1 MDEPTDGIVMPNL
14 ALSIQDDKRMCAMTA
29 NDDINV
35 NGSQPGPSRQQQT
48 DKLSK
53 TVDDDLEL
61 VLAEMEEN
69 NTLPVNNA
77 SVNSGNDLP
86 VTMDELN
93 TLLAVNEAFN
103 ETLQNL
109 IRRVTLAISKNR
121 EAQKLSKAKLRQTA
135 ERGLRINIKKVPVSR
150 FLFPYFRDSH
160 EMEPPKNGEYEL
172 KVFRREYDPLV
183 KEEKKWSAKECQ
195 LLANAVWKSL
205 IEIRIQPFIQRK
217 EMFTEKIRAAGQETS
232 AEQIA
237 DWNSTI
243 AEMERLIAYHK
254 NLPENEVLL
263 SDYSEVD
270 WAKIAK
276 VDFLGNRTPRQL
288 RLKWINEQYPR
299 WSKEPWSS
307 HEMQRLKECAGR
319 WNNWNVIAE
328 RLGTNRTA
336 FQCFVKFRSELDI
349 DNVGRSWTKEEDAQ
363 LMTLAHCMQVNGKM
377 NWEKIAHYMEERSRQ
392 QCTIRYRRALDTD
405 IKFGRWDANEDVL
418 LTCSVSRFGTKDW
431 IKVASCVP
439 GRSDSQCRDRWVNV
453 LDKSIKAEPWSVDED
468 EKLLEGI
475 RIFGKGEWSRIS
487 TMLPGRSASHC
498 KSRFRSLLS
507 AKVKLASECRSYPF
521 RRFSWKGKHRRQE
534 VEATFRKLLAADG
547 KGSLAEQVMNSFDM
561 RALSVDEMEALSAMA
576 PEQRITVMQFLN
588 EVREKHLDNDVK
600 DNQSIWKLLSDKL
613 QFNTNYL
620 DSSTQSAL
628 LKYYKRFLGGST
640 NELLT
645 RYEKNEF
652 DTRCR
657 VLEETDPEAAKDH
670 VINGLCDLIERN
682 DNSQCCMHQK
692 KFTRSQVLDE
702 VVRYIN
708 SVLIGD
714 INKAVSCGTNSFAI
728 PPCIGSL
735 HLHENIQKQI
745 HLLRESAG
753 EFFEPLVSDRDD
765 NIFLQLSR
773 QITLDSEYVLLK
785 AKLRTLLFWPML
797 LYRSIENKES
807 VERREYLRSV
817 ATLKLAEQQKLAL
830 ESLKIRL
837 QSQPQPR
844 TNLLTP
850 EQTVAP
856 ENELDDDYAAELSV
870 GEFLKQRMYK
880 RPRRYITDKKVG
892 QEDIYETSVVEPD
905 SSEISDAVSHRIDEC
920 IKSVCNAV
928 QKIYERDFM
937 IPAACRVTVQ
947 QLNKNIPDKHIVEDA
962 VKDALDAVID
972 GIANGISESAELLPK
987 KKERAKDVVD
997 GDSSGWN
1004 EAVSEIQKPES
1015 SMVKTGSRK
1024 RSAAADAPSSS
1035 GQVGKSKRAR
1045 KQTDVKLLEKDD
1057 TKRGKKKF
1065 AKRQDSKS

>member
-1 MDEPTDGIVMPNL
+1 MDELTDETIRPNL
-14 ALSIQDDKRMCAMTA
+14 TLSIEDVS
-29 NDDINV
+29 DDINM
-35 NGSQPGPSRQQQT
+35 NDSEPGPSRRQQT
-48 DKLSK
+48 KKLSENM
-53 TVDDDLEL
+53 DDDLEL
-61 VLAEMEEN
+61 VLAEMEESDTLQPDN
-69 NTLPVNNA
+69 AVTNT
-77 SVNSGNDLP
+77 GNDLP
-86 VTMDELN
+86 ITMDELN
-93 TLLAVNEAFN
+93 TLLAINEAFN
-103 ETLQNL
+103 ETLENL

-121 EAQKLSKAKLRQTA
+121 EAQKLLKAKLRQTT

-160 EMEPPKNGEYEL
+160 EMEPPKNEEYEL

-183 KEEKKWSAKECQ
+183 KEEKKWSAKECH
-195 LLANAVWKSL
+195 LLASAVWKSL
-205 IEIRIQPFIQRK
+205 VEIRIQPFIQRK
-217 EMFTEKIRAAGQETS
+217 EMFAEKIRSAGQETS

-243 AEMERLIAYHK
+243 VELERLITYHK
-254 NLPENEVLL
+254 NLPENEVLM

-276 VDFLGNRTPRQL
+276 VDFLGNRTPKQL
-288 RLKWINEQYPR
+288 RLKWINEQCPR

-307 HEMQRLKECAGR
+307 HEIQRLKECAGR

-377 NWEKIAHYMEERSRQ
+377 NWEKIAHFMEERSRQ

-405 IKFGRWDANEDVL
+405 IKFGRWDASEDVL

-468 EKLLEGI
+468 EKLLEGVK
-475 RIFGKGEWSRIS
+475 IFGKGEWSRIS

-534 VEATFRKLLAADG
+534 VEATFKKLLAADG
-547 KGSLAEQVMNSFDM
+547 KSGLAEQVMNSFDM

-576 PEQRITVMQFLN
+576 PEQRIIVMQFLN
-588 EVREKHLDNDVK
+588 EVREKHLSNDVK
-600 DNQSIWKLLSDKL
+600 DDQSIWKLLTDKL
-613 QFNTNYL
+613 QFNTSYL
-620 DSSTQSAL
+620 DNSTQSAL
-628 LKYYKRFLGGST
+628 LKYYKRFLGGNM

-645 RYEKNEF
+645 HHEKDEF
-652 DTRCR
+652 DTKCR
-657 VLEETDPEAAKDH
+657 MLKETDPEAAKDY
-670 VINGLCDLIERN
+670 VINGLCDLIERS
-682 DNSQCCMHQK
+682 DNLQYCGHQK
-692 KFTRSQVLDE
+692 KLTKSQVLGE
-702 VVRYIN
+702 ISRYLN
-708 SVLIGD
+708 SVLID
-714 INKAVSCGTNSFAI
+714 DVNKAVSCGSNAFAI

-735 HLHENIQKQI
+735 HLYENIQKQI

-753 EFFEPLVSDRDD
+753 DLFEPIVPDQND

-773 QITLDSEYVLLK
+773 QITLDPEYVLLK

-797 LYRSIENKES
+797 LYRSTESNQS
-807 VERREYLRSV
+807 VERRIYLRSV
-817 ATLKLAEQQKLAL
+817 ATKKLAEQQKQAL
-830 ESLKIRL
+830 ESLKERF
-837 QSQPQPR
+837 QNQQH
-844 TNLLTP
+844 LTS
-850 EQTVAP
+850 EQTAIP
-856 ENELDDDYAAELSV
+856 ESEFDDEYTAGLSV
-870 GEFLKQRMYK
+870 GEFLKQRMLK
-880 RPRRYITDKKVG
+880 RPRRYITDRKLG
-892 QEDIYETSVVEPD
+892 SEDISEMDFVEQD
-905 SSEISDAVSHRIDEC
+905 ASDITEAMSNRIDEC
-920 IKSVCNAV
+920 IESVCIAV

-937 IPAACRVTVQ
+937 IPTRYKLARQ
-947 QLNKNIPDKHIVEDA
+947 QLNRNNSNTNIVENA
-962 VKDALDAVID
+962 VKDVLDAIID
-972 GIANGISESAELLPK
+972 EITSGEINDESVNLSAKMKKRSNSVVADANSEHN
-987 KKERAKDVVD
+987 
-997 GDSSGWN
+997 DS
-1004 EAVSEIQKPES
+1004 VSEIKQPKS
-1015 SMVKTGSRK
+1015 VVMKRK
-1024 RSAAADAPSSS
+1024 RNAAENIASSS
-1035 GQVGKSKRAR
+1035 GQIGKTKRAR
-1045 KQTDVKLLEKDD
+1045 KEADVKSSLKQSD

-1065 AKRQDSKS
+1065 TRKRISKN

>member
-1 MDEPTDGIVMPNL
+1 MDGLTDGTVMPNL
-14 ALSIQDDKRMCAMTA
+14 ALSIQNGERVYGVFD
-29 NDDINV
+29 NEEINV
-35 NGSQPGPSRQQQT
+35 NDSQPGN
-48 DKLSK
+48 
-53 TVDDDLEL
+53 DDLEL
-61 VLAEMEEN
+61 VLAEMEES
-69 NTLPVNNA
+69 NTLELNSAIVNTE
-77 SVNSGNDLP
+77 NDLSI
-86 VTMDELN
+86 TIDEVN
-93 TLLAVNEAFN
+93 TLLAINEAFN

-121 EAQKLSKAKLRQTA
+121 EAQKLLKAKLRQTA

-160 EMEPPKNGEYEL
+160 EMEPPKNEEYEL

-217 EMFTEKIRAAGQETS
+217 EMLMEKIRAAGQETS
-232 AEQIA
+232 GEQIA
-237 DWNSTI
+237 DWKSTI
-243 AEMERLIAYHK
+243 TELERLIAYHK
-254 NLPENEVLL
+254 NLPENEVLM

-276 VDFLGNRTPRQL
+276 VDFLGNRAPKQL
-288 RLKWINEQYPR
+288 RLKWINEQCPR

-307 HEMQRLKECAGR
+307 EEIQRLKECAGR

-377 NWEKIAHYMEERSRQ
+377 SWDKIAHYMEERSRQ

-405 IKFGRWDANEDVL
+405 IKFGRWDASEDVL

-468 EKLLEGI
+468 EKLLEGV

-487 TMLPGRSASHC
+487 TILPGRSASHC

-534 VEATFRKLLAADG
+534 VEAAFRKLLAADG
-547 KGSLAEQVMNSFDM
+547 KGGLAEQVMNSFDM
-561 RALSVDEMEALSAMA
+561 RALSVDEMEALSVMA
-576 PEQRITVMQFLN
+576 PQQRIMVMQFLN
-588 EVREKHLDNDVK
+588 EIREKRLENDVK
-600 DNQSIWKLLSDKL
+600 DGQSIWKLLSDKL
-613 QFNTNYL
+613 QFNTSYL

-628 LKYYKRFLGGST
+628 LKYYKRFLGGSIS
-640 NELLT
+640 ELLT
-645 RYEKNEF
+645 RHEKNEF
-652 DTRCR
+652 DIKCR
-657 VLEETDPEAAKDH
+657 VLQETDPEAAKDH
-670 VINGLCDLIERN
+670 VINALCDLIERN
-682 DNSQCCMHQK
+682 DNSQCYMYQK
-692 KFTRSQVLDE
+692 KFTRSQILDE
-702 VVRYIN
+702 IGRYLN
-708 SVLIGD
+708 SVLIND
-714 INKAVSCGTNSFAI
+714 VNKAVSCGTNAFAI

-735 HLHENIQKQI
+735 HLYENIQKQM

-753 EFFEPLVSDRDD
+753 EFFEPLVSDQND

-773 QITLDSEYVLLK
+773 QIVLDPEYVLLK

-797 LYRSIENKES
+797 LYRSIESKES
-807 VERREYLRSV
+807 VERRMYLRSV
-817 ATLKLAEQQKLAL
+817 ATTKLAEQQKQAL
-830 ESLKIRL
+830 ESFKIRL
-837 QSQPQPR
+837 QSQVHPDKDF
-844 TNLLTP
+844 LTS
-850 EQTVAP
+850 EQIATS
-856 ENELDDDYAAELSV
+856 ETDFDDDCAAELSV
-870 GEFLKQRMYK
+870 GEFLKKRMYK

-892 QEDIYETSVVEPD
+892 QEDTHETGVVE
-905 SSEISDAVSHRIDEC
+905 SDAAEAAEAMSHRIDEC
-920 IKSVCNAV
+920 IKSVCTAV

-937 IPAACRVTVQ
+937 IPVAYKLAAEQSHEKGPNT
-947 QLNKNIPDKHIVEDA
+947 NITEDA
-962 VKDALDAVID
+962 VKDALEAVID
-972 GIANGISESAELLPK
+972 EIVSGAISETISLLPK
-987 KKERAKDVVD
+987 MNAVD
-997 GDSSGWN
+997 DNSEWSDT
-1004 EAVSEIQKPES
+1004 VPEIQQCVK
-1015 SMVKTGSRK
+1015 KTGPRK
-1024 RSAAADAPSSS
+1024 RSAAEEASSTS
-1035 GQVGKSKRAR
+1035 GQAGKLKRAKKQTGVKSPEKNEMKKGRGKFARKRNSKR
-1045 KQTDVKLLEKDD
+1045 
-1057 TKRGKKKF
+1057 
-1065 AKRQDSKS
+1065 

>member
-1 MDEPTDGIVMPNL
+1 MDELADATVMPNL
-14 ALSIQDDKRMCAMTA
+14 ALSIQNDERMCAVTA
-29 NDDINV
+29 NEEINASD
-35 NGSQPGPSRQQQT
+35 SQPGPSRRQQT
-48 DKLSK
+48 GKLSGA
-53 TVDDDLEL
+53 VSDDLEL
-61 VLAEMEEN
+61 VLAEMEES
-69 NTLPVNNA
+69 NTLELNNAVVNNE
-77 SVNSGNDLP
+77 NDLLIT
-86 VTMDELN
+86 VDDIN
-93 TLLAVNEAFN
+93 TLLAINEAFN

-121 EAQKLSKAKLRQTA
+121 EAQKLLKAKLRQTT

-160 EMEPPKNGEYEL
+160 EMEPPKNEEYEL

-183 KEEKKWSAKECQ
+183 KEEKKWSPKECQ

-205 IEIRIQPFIQRK
+205 IEIRVQPFIQRK
-217 EMFTEKIRAAGQETS
+217 EMFAEKIRCAGQETS
-232 AEQIA
+232 DEQIA

-243 AEMERLIAYHK
+243 TELERLIAYHK
-254 NLPENEVLL
+254 NLPKNEVLM

-276 VDFLGNRTPRQL
+276 VDFLGNRAPKQL
-288 RLKWINEQYPR
+288 RLKWINEQCPR

-307 HEMQRLKECAGR
+307 QEIQRLKECAGR

-405 IKFGRWDANEDVL
+405 IKFGRWNASEDVL
-418 LTCSVSRFGTKDW
+418 LTCSVGRFGTKDW

-468 EKLLEGI
+468 EKLLEGV

-547 KGSLAEQVMNSFDM
+547 KGGLAEQVMNSFDM

-576 PEQRITVMQFLN
+576 PEQRIMVMQFLN
-588 EVREKHLDNDVK
+588 EIREKRLENDVK
-600 DNQSIWKLLSDKL
+600 DDQSIWKLLSDKL
-613 QFNTNYL
+613 QFNTSYL

-640 NELLT
+640 KELLT
-645 RYEKNEF
+645 HHEKNEF
-652 DTRCR
+652 DAKCR
-657 VLEETDPEAAKDH
+657 VLQETDPEAAKDH
-670 VINGLCDLIERN
+670 VINALCDLIERS
-682 DNSQCCMHQK
+682 DNSQCFMRQK

-702 VVRYIN
+702 VDRYLN
-708 SVLIGD
+708 SVLVD
-714 INKAVSCGTNSFAI
+714 DVNKAVSCGTNAFAI

-735 HLHENIQKQI
+735 RLYENIQKQM

-753 EFFEPLVSDRDD
+753 EFFEPLVSDQND

-773 QITLDSEYVLLK
+773 QIILDPEYVLLK
-785 AKLRTLLFWPML
+785 AKLRVLLFWPMF
-797 LYRSIENKES
+797 LYRSIESKES
-807 VERREYLRSV
+807 VERRMYLRSV
-817 ATLKLAEQQKLAL
+817 ATSKLAEQQKQTL
-830 ESLKIRL
+830 ESLKVRL
-837 QSQPQPR
+837 QNQLHPGK
-844 TNLLTP
+844 NLLTSEQITIP
-850 EQTVAP
+850 E
-856 ENELDDDYAAELSV
+856 EEFDDDYAAELSV
-870 GEFLKQRMYK
+870 GEFLKKRMYK
-880 RPRRYITDKKVG
+880 QPRRYVADKKIG
-892 QEDIYETSVVEPD
+892 QE
-905 SSEISDAVSHRIDEC
+905 EIHDTGVIESDASEVAEAMNHRIDEC
-920 IKSVCNAV
+920 IESVCTAV

-937 IPAACRVTVQ
+937 IPAAYKLAAQ
-947 QLNKNIPDKHIVEDA
+947 QLRENSPNTNMMEDA
-962 VKDALDAVID
+962 VKNALDAVID
-972 GIANGISESAELLPK
+972 GTASGEISETVSLLPK
-987 KKERAKDVVD
+987 MNVVD
-997 GDSSGWN
+997 GDNSEWN
-1004 EAVSEIQKPES
+1004 DTVSEIQQPES
-1015 SMVKTGSRK
+1015 AVMKIASRK
-1024 RSAAADAPSSS
+1024 RSAAQGAPSTS
-1035 GQVGKSKRAR
+1035 GQVSKPKRAR
-1045 KQTDVKLLEKDD
+1045 KQTGAKLL
-1057 TKRGKKKF
+1057 GKNNMKKG
-1065 AKRQDSKS
+1065 KENLP